1 MDIETIRRTYRRY
14 ASGYDFYFGAV
25 LQPGRRKVIE
35 RMACRPGER
44 ILEVGI
50 GTGLSLPLYPAGVR
64 VTGIDLSPEMLRRAI
79 ARKERLGLEQA
90 VGLHCMDAECMDFPD
105 DSFDKVVA
113 MYVVSVAP
121 HPARLVDEMRR
132 VCRPGGDIYIVNHFM
147 QGGSVMNGLKR
158 FMGRFSGQVG
168 FRPNFSLDDFIGE
181 TRLDVAERIPVNLF
195 GYWTLLRIV
204 NDKSGPPR
212 DADGS
217 VAGLRVDA
225 SLQLG

>member
-25 LQPGRRKVIE
+25 LQPGRRKVLE

-44 ILEVGI
+44 ILEVGV

-64 VTGIDLSPEMLRRAI
+64 VTGIDISSEMLQQAI
-79 ARKERLGLEQA
+79 ARKEQLQLEHVDA
-90 VGLHCMDAECMDFPD
+90 LHCMDAERMDFPD
-105 DSFDKVVA
+105 NSFDKVAA

-121 HPARLVDEMRR
+121 HPARVVEEMRR
-132 VCRPGGDIYIVNHFM
+132 VCRPGGALYIVNHFM
-147 QGGSVMNGLKR
+147 QSGSVMNGLER

-168 FRPNFSLDDFIGE
+168 FRPNFSLDDFLSE
-181 TRLDVAERIPVNLF
+181 TRLEVAERIPVNLF

-204 NDKSGPPR
+204 ND
-212 DADGS
+212 
-217 VAGLRVDA
+217 
-225 SLQLG
+225 